1 MTRLVMTNSRFLD
14 KLKKLREERN
24 IPQRELAYLLNVDT
38 PMYSRLERGERKVK
52 REQVITLSKFYND
65 DNLLTLWAAEKVYN
79 VLAEEE
85 EPQKVLSIVTEQF
98 IEYGK
103 Y

>member
-1 MTRLVMTNSRFLD
+1 MTKHRFLER
-14 KLKKLREERN
+14 LKQLRDERN

-52 REQVITLSKFYND
+52 RVQVEALANFYND
-65 DNLLTLWAAEKVYN
+65 KDLLTLWAADKVYD

-85 EPQKVLSIVTEQF
+85 EPQKVLSIVSEQF
-98 IEYGK
+98 IGYAK
-103 Y
+103 D

>member
-1 MTRLVMTNSRFLD
+1 MTNLRFLD
-14 KLKKLREERN
+14 RLKKLREERN
-24 IPQRELAYLLNVDT
+24 IPQRELAYLLNIDT

-52 REQVITLSKFYND
+52 REQVITLANFYDD
-65 DNLLTLWAAEKVYN
+65 DNLLALWAAEKVYN

-85 EPQKVLSIVTEQF
+85 DPHKVLSIVSEQF
-98 IEYGK
+98 VDYGK